1 MKYELQTIPIHDA
14 LDKDTEC
21 CLCSLMKE
29 SLEHSLDYF
38 LGSSVMNPETRVKA
52 NNIGFCPEHF
62 KALSERNKAQSL
74 ALLCDTF
81 IEQTLKTY
89 DKDYKVKSNIN
100 KSIDTINK
108 EIDKRYKG
116 CLICSKMENSIK
128 RYSYTIAY
136 LWKIEPSFKER
147 LKNSKGFCMY
157 HTKDVLEISK
167 EALSKSERKEFVE
180 FIIQLQ
186 KEKLTRLKK
195 EVYHVTQMY
204 KSENK
209 GMSWNG
215 CEDAH
220 KRAVKS
226 MVGCA
231 RINVK

>member
-1 MKYELQTIPIHDA
+1 MKYELQTIPIHTS
-14 LDKDTEC
+14 LDKNTEC
-21 CLCSLMKE
+21 CLCELMKE

-38 LGSSVMNPETRVKA
+38 LGSSVMNPETRVKV

-62 KALSERNKAQSL
+62 TDLASKNKAQSL
-74 ALLCDTF
+74 SLLCDTF

-89 DKDYKVKSNIN
+89 DKDYKIKGNID
-100 KSIDTINK
+100 KSIDNINK

-116 CLICSKMENSIK
+116 CLICDKLELSIK
-128 RYSYTIAY
+128 RYSYTVVY
-136 LWKIEPSFKER
+136 LWKTEPEFREK

-157 HTKDVLEISK
+157 HTKDVLNISK
-167 EALSKSERKEFVE
+167 EALNKKERKEFVE
-180 FIIQLQ
+180 FIMFL
-186 KEKLTRLKK
+186 EKTKLERLKN

-231 RINVK
+231 RIKL